1 MISVS
6 DNRWFEDHLFTNC
19 ISLNG
24 ETRDTYTYS
33 RSVFNHKTSIEK
45 PFFYEQSGLS
55 PQGAVVLVSERRVV
69 FWTRELFFL
78 FFFRILE
85 RLIGR
90 LVTQHTICIVPVL
103 SRYRDLHKSKGRSL
117 LVRRMERYFAC
128 N

>member
-1 MISVS
+1 M
-6 DNRWFEDHLFTNC
+6 
-19 ISLNG
+19 
-24 ETRDTYTYS
+24 TRIHIHDQF
-33 RSVFNHKTSIEK
+33 FNHQTSIER

-69 FWTRELFFL
+69 FWTRELFF
-78 FFFRILE
+78 RILE

-90 LVTQHTICIVPVL
+90 LVPQHTICIVPVL